1 MTQKTI
7 SLPEDLYFKLKA
19 KKKKAETFPDLISRL
34 IEEAD
39 RKEKTHK
46 IMDLAGAFG
55 DDSNEWEKLSRNVH
69 TFDALENRIESLY
82 YEWNPDSNYWVFQLV
97 LPWQLH

>member
-34 IEEAD
+34 IEETD

-55 DDSNEWEKLSRNVH
+55 DDSNEWEKIEKELYEDRLRPSHRKGLS
-69 TFDALENRIESLY
+69 FDA
-82 YEWNPDSNYWVFQLV
+82 
-97 LPWQLH
+97 